1 MKEMETAA
9 ASGGLGLGL
18 GSSSSSAHPQGGGLG
33 GVGIVGGGGSNQN
46 QWLSIFS
53 EDPYQK
59 GLYPF
64 QDYYLLS
71 FWLVRSEYQLWGNT
85 LPTNQDSL
93 SAFINICEVS
103 RKTPTPN
110 EMKGN
115 EERKKERKMNNFSSS
130 LSSFYLFISFIH
142 SLLFLCFFSFHFHS
156 QLFLFFLSLRP
167 LSLK

>member
-18 GSSSSSAHPQGGGLG
+18 GSSSTSVSASHPQGGGG
-33 GVGIVGGGGSNQN
+33 QN

-103 RKTPTPN
+103 
-110 EMKGN
+110 
-115 EERKKERKMNNFSSS
+115 
-130 LSSFYLFISFIH
+130 L
-142 SLLFLCFFSFHFHS
+142 
-156 QLFLFFLSLRP
+156 
-167 LSLK
+167 